1 MNKLQKFWLL
11 SLALC
16 MVSFAL
22 NAQDAKEKDS
32 KKKMVIIKKTVDK
45 DGNEK
50 VEKIVKEGN
59 DEAEMIWIN
68 DDGEVIELEE
78 GNFQFFED
86 GDENIESIDVIKLK
100 DGEELPE
107 DAKKRLEE
115 LEISID
121 QIQDGQKHI
130 RIKKLSDGEEEKVIE
145 WEGDMTDDVLKR
157 IHDEGLH
164 IEHIEGD
171 GKHTMIVHADAKHNN
186 NQAFLGVTMNRT
198 VEVINEN
205 GEEQTIE
212 ETGEGDGVQ
221 IGGVI
226 DGSGAAN
233 AGLQEGDILRSIDGE
248 AINTFGEL
256 VEALEDKSP
265 GDVIAVTY
273 ERDEASNTVDVTL
286 GSHEG
291 LDLGDMEEEIEIH
304 IDGDGEGFE
313 EENVFFLKDKG
324 TAKKKIIIIEKTDDG
339 EEIMEIP
346 EMELERSLDLSE
358 IDIFPNPTSGSVR
371 LQFKAPAI
379 NTVVRVTD
387 VSGRELYREELAG
400 FNGSYDN
407 TIDLGQAS
415 KGALLLSIQQKD
427 KIFTEKI
434 ILK

>member
-16 MVSFAL
+16 MLSFAL
-22 NAQDAKEKDS
+22 NAQDAKAKDS
-32 KKKMVIIKKTVDK
+32 KNKIVIIKKTVDK

-50 VEKIVKEGN
+50 VEKIVKEGS
-59 DEAEMIWIN
+59 DEDEMIWIN
-68 DDGEVIELEE
+68 DDGDVIELED
-78 GNFQFFED
+78 GNFQFLQD

-100 DGEELPE
+100 DGEALPQ
-107 DAKKRLEE
+107 DARERLEE

-121 QIQDGQKHI
+121 QIQDGQKQI
-130 RIKKLSDGEEEKVIE
+130 RIKKLSDGGEEKVIE
-145 WEGDMTDDVLKR
+145 WDGDLTDDVLKR
-157 IHDEGLH
+157 IREEGLH
-164 IEHIEGD
+164 IEQIEGD
-171 GKHTMIVHADAKHNN
+171 GKHTMIVHADAKRSN
-186 NQAFLGVTMNRT
+186 NQAFLGVTMHHT

-233 AGLQEGDILRSIDGE
+233 AGLQGGDILRSIDGE
-248 AINTFGEL
+248 TINTFGEL
-256 VEALEDKSP
+256 VEALENKSP
-265 GDVIAVTY
+265 GDVIAVSY
-273 ERDEASNTVDVTL
+273 ERDGASNTVDVTL

-304 IDGDGEGFE
+304 IDSDGESIE
-313 EENVFFLKDKG
+313 EENVFFLKDEG
-324 TAKKKIIIIEKTDDG
+324 SAKKKIIIIEKTNDG
-339 EEIMEIP
+339 DEEIELP
-346 EMELERSLDLSE
+346 ELDLERSLNLSE

-387 VSGRELYREELAG
+387 VSGRELYREELGG

-407 TIDLGQAS
+407 TIDLGQAP

-427 KIFTEKI
+427 KVFTEKI